1 MWPMN
6 LLFMFWMTANYKG
19 EFILKYYVVKYLD
32 LVVML

>member
-1 MWPMN
+1 MWPMD
-6 LLFMFWMTANYKG
+6 LLFMTANYKG